1 MKKRVDKRR
10 PSRAVADRASANSQK
25 NAPSIKIACKA
36 LLFTVAIGLGIL
48 LVASLLVYFC
58 KDPAPLLLPI
68 GLLSSALTAFLGG
81 MVAGRMQ
88 RHAILASGLL
98 NGVLLCALMLLLSP
112 ALRSQAHA
120 YSGGLSALMHTVL
133 LLLSVLGALAAP
145 KKATKHRK
153 KKS

>member
-1 MKKRVDKRR
+1 MKKRVNKRL
-10 PSRAVADRASANSQK
+10 SARARTDRASK
-25 NAPSIKIACKA
+25 NPSKSVPSIRIACRA
-36 LLFTVAIGLGIL
+36 LLGTVAIGVGIL
-48 LVASLLVYFC
+48 FVASLLVYFC

>member
-1 MKKRVDKRR
+1 MKKRVHKRQ
-10 PSRAVADRASANSQK
+10 PARARTDRASQNPSK
-25 NAPSIKIACKA
+25 SAPSIRIACRA
-36 LLFTVAIGLGIL
+36 LLCTVAIGVGIL
-48 LVASLLVYFC
+48 FVASLLVYFC

-98 NGVLLCALMLLLSP
+98 NGALLCALMLLLSP

-120 YSGGLSALMHTVL
+120 YSDGLSALMHTVL

-145 KKATKHRK
+145 RKATKHRK

>member
-10 PSRAVADRASANSQK
+10 PSRAGADRASANSQK

-48 LVASLLVYFC
+48 LVASLLVYFY

-68 GLLSSALTAFLGG
+68 GLLASALTAFLGG

-88 RHAILASGLL
+88 RRALLASGLL
-98 NGVLLCALMLLLSP
+98 NGVLFCVLMLLLSP
-112 ALRSQAHA
+112 MLRSQAHA
-120 YSGGLSALMHTVL
+120 YSSGLSALMHAVF
-133 LLLSVLGALAAP
+133 LLLSVLGALSAP
-145 KKATKHRK
+145 KKPTKRK
-153 KKS
+153 RKRA